1 MTSPPLREG
10 IAEDLVSALKV
21 SFKDIIDIF
30 CMMMITFHANDNTTT
45 TNTSHMMVFLQD
57 GEGLDLVSSD
67 HTGISQAQRA
77 AGQENFTAIPQ
88 VGRLDDGDV
97 DHVIE
102 YYVCVHD
109 IRCSYQCSNFSA
121 MPQTTVIND
130 NVDYNCDVDSCHD
143 FQGIRG

>member
-1 MTSPPLREG
+1 MLLRS
-10 IAEDLVSALKV
+10 V
-21 SFKDIIDIF
+21 KDIIDF
-30 CMMMITFHANDNTTT
+30 SFVMVITFHANANTTT

-88 VGRLDDGDV
+88 VGRLDDCDRDSNDYV

-102 YYVCVHD
+102 YCVCVRMF
-109 IRCSYQCSNFSA
+109 I
-121 MPQTTVIND
+121 
-130 NVDYNCDVDSCHD
+130 
-143 FQGIRG
+143 

>member
-10 IAEDLVSALKV
+10 VAEELVGALKV
-21 SFKDIIDIF
+21 SFKNIIDF
-30 CMMMITFHANDNTTT
+30 SFVMVITFHANINTTT
-45 TNTSHMMVFLQD
+45 TITSHMMVFLQD

-88 VGRLDDGDV
+88 VGRLDDGDGDGDDYV

-102 YYVCVHD
+102 YYVCVRMY
-109 IRCSYQCSNFSA
+109 I
-121 MPQTTVIND
+121 
-130 NVDYNCDVDSCHD
+130 
-143 FQGIRG
+143 

>member
-10 IAEDLVSALKV
+10 VAEELVGALKV
-21 SFKDIIDIF
+21 SFKDIIDF
-30 CMMMITFHANDNTTT
+30 SFVMVITFHANANTTT

-88 VGRLDDGDV
+88 VRGLDYCDGDVDDYV

-102 YYVCVHD
+102 YCVCVHD
-109 IRCSYQCSNFSA
+109 
-121 MPQTTVIND
+121 T
-130 NVDYNCDVDSCHD
+130 
-143 FQGIRG
+143 

>member
-1 MTSPPLREG
+1 
-10 IAEDLVSALKV
+10 
-21 SFKDIIDIF
+21 
-30 CMMMITFHANDNTTT
+30 MMMITFHANDNTTT

-88 VGRLDDGDV
+88 VRGLDYCDGDVDDYV

-102 YYVCVHD
+102 YCVCVHD
-109 IRCSYQCSNFSA
+109 TWAKISKSGKQRKSFFCNNFFKIV
-121 MPQTTVIND
+121 QKLIL
-130 NVDYNCDVDSCHD
+130 
-143 FQGIRG
+143 